1 MIKDNDPASTK
12 RIESTRRIHR
22 RAAQMCQAKG
32 VSDEELAVAA
42 IYFAFDL
49 AEAYAGPGMVAIEWL
64 RTSIDVLEQGV
75 LNGVRRPDAK
85 PN

>member
-1 MIKDNDPASTK
+1 
-12 RIESTRRIHR
+12 
-22 RAAQMCQAKG
+22 MCQAKG